1 MASRVFTFLVI
12 FHVQV
17 ALGERDGALYC
28 VVLFALRCFVTGWG
42 LFLSGRLACL
52 ATCLCFHFRSWFAV
66 RLQASA
72 SPLIQHRFLPLWKV
86 FLCVRLNARS
96 NTNRNKMNKTLDP
109 PIERK

>member
-17 ALGERDGALYC
+17 AQGERDGALYC

-52 ATCLCFHFRSWFAV
+52 ATCLCFHFRSWCLGLSGIA
-66 RLQASA
+66 
-72 SPLIQHRFLPLWKV
+72 
-86 FLCVRLNARS
+86 ARMPEVGGDW
-96 NTNRNKMNKTLDP
+96 T
-109 PIERK
+109 